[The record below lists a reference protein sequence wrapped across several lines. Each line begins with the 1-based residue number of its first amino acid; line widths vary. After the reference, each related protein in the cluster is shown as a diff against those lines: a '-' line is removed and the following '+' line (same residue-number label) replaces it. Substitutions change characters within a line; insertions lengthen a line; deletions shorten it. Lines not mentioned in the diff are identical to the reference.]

1 MRVVA
6 IDDEQWCLDDITAVA
21 ERIPDVEI
29 VATFHNAEEALRYF
43 EYNEAELALLDIQMP
58 GMNGLDLGRK
68 LKQLCPEMVIFYATG
83 YDEYI
88 RDAMLDV
95 GADFY
100 LLKPFSDQQLTDA
113 FTRAMRLTVGRGQRV
128 RIQTF
133 GRFELFIDDRPIT
146 FTSRK
151 AKELLALCV
160 HRRGAVVTMEE
171 AVKTLWPSHSY
182 NESVKTLYRQA
193 AGYLRK
199 LFDQEDVSAMFTTIR
214 GGCGIGADKVSCDL
228 YDFLRERH
236 KDKFTGA
243 YMADYPWAS
252 EMVPELWKRSGRP
265 LPETASDS

>member
-6 IDDEQWCLDDITAVA
+6 IDDEQWCLDDIIMVA
-21 ERIPDVEI
+21 DTIPEVEI
-29 VATFHNAEEALRYF
+29 VATFHSAEGALRYF
-43 EYNEAELALLDIQMP
+43 ANNEAELALLDIQMP
-58 GMNGLDLGRK
+58 GMNGLDLGRE
-68 LKQLCPEMVIFYATG
+68 LKKICPDLVIFYATG

-88 RDAMLDV
+88 RDAMLEV

-100 LLKPFSDQQLTDA
+100 LLKPFSRQQLTDA
-113 FTRAMRLTVGRGQRV
+113 FARALRLTVGRGQRV

-133 GRFELFIDDRPIT
+133 GRFEVFVDDKPVT

-171 AVKTLWPSHSY
+171 AVETLWPTHSY

-199 LFDQEDVSAMFTTIR
+199 AFDQAGLSDLFTTIR
-214 GGCGIGADKVSCDL
+214 GGCGVAAEKVSCDY
-228 YDFLRERH
+228 YDFLRGRNQES
-236 KDKFTGA
+236 FSGA
-243 YMADYPWAS
+243 YMSDYPWAVD
-252 EMVPELWKRSGRP
+252 MIPELWKRSGRTP
-265 LPETASDS
+265 PSEDPET